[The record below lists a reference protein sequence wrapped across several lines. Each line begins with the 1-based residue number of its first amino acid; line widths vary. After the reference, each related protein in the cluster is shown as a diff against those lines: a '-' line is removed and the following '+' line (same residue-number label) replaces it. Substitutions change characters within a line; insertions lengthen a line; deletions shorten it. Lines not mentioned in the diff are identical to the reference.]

1 MVMQRNSKRTENVI
15 QQLIRWKNERTG
27 IFANSSLPETQL
39 PKGVER
45 GSYEQI
51 MFITMCSSIDY
62 QRDAD
67 ALWDAGR
74 DTWNDENTRWVF
86 FPNLVKQKTLE
97 DLTKNLQK
105 YRLSKK
111 PTKDA
116 NIWRTVSLSFLD
128 LFDSDPRNMFKKFEF
143 DALKIRSHMKELG
156 TKVFPYLGGSSSTGK
171 INSMWI
177 RILHDDANISF
188 KNYEKMPLPI
198 DIHTMRAT
206 ITTGCLIGK
215 YNGTFQELAGM
226 AKNAWAE
233 ACENTTYSP
242 LDLDDALFNLSRH
255 GCSKIR
261 DGNCPFINECKLSDF
276 CVTKNPQSKFELN
289 ANEGDID
296 TSYPSDKE

>member
-1 MVMQRNSKRTENVI
+1 MVMRRNSKRTENVI
-15 QQLIRWKNERTG
+15 QQLVQWKNERTG

-39 PKGVER
+39 PNGVER

-97 DLTKNLQK
+97 DLIKNLQK
-105 YRLSKK
+105 YQLSKK

-128 LFDSDPRNMFKKFEF
+128 LFDGDPRNMFKKFEF

-233 ACENTTYSP
+233 ACENITYSP

-261 DGNCPFINECKLSDF
+261 DGNCPFINECKLADF